1 MDYFTKG
8 SIIDYQA
15 EHVYLVFGQVMRILL
30 VRWYPPRNHFIKY
43 ILYLVTTSIILNVSV
58 SVSVSV
64 FGSHECAIGDRIDP
78 KSRSSYSSIYICL
91 PGETHLQRL
100 MSIWLDYNS

>member
-1 MDYFTKG
+1 
-8 SIIDYQA
+8 
-15 EHVYLVFGQVMRILL
+15 
-30 VRWYPPRNHFIKY
+30 
-43 ILYLVTTSIILNVSV
+43 ILYLVTTSIILYV

-91 PGETHLQRL
+91 PGEPHLTIIVL
-100 MSIWLDYNS
+100 LTN

>member
-1 MDYFTKG
+1 MY
-8 SIIDYQA
+8 I
-15 EHVYLVFGQVMRILL
+15 LVFGQVMRILL

-58 SVSVSV
+58 SVSVI
-64 FGSHECAIGDRIDP
+64 GSHECGIGDRIDP
-78 KSRSSYSSIYICL
+78 KSKSSYSSIYICL
-91 PGETHLQRL
+91 PGETHHLRL